1 MINYNNV
8 YLDYVPP
15 IDLNVANNAAT
26 NITKGH
32 KEAIAAKSALDTF
45 IGQLK
50 LNESED
56 PYKQE
61 LKNRIQ
67 DTIDSSLIYGSDF
80 AAGDALTALSGQ
92 FNSDNELL
100 GKLRLNEQYQTWK
113 DKLLANKEIDQD
125 TKDYLLKHPDNQY
138 DWDKFANYEI
148 DANGNPVFKD
158 LTPFKAGEEPTKHY
172 SIGEI
177 ATAAVK
183 LVRPNSSQWAKAEF
197 VEGAGEYGL
206 GAYVDTDSGQVESV
220 TPQRLHDAMI
230 ALIHSDPEY
239 MASVDQEM
247 RVQGY
252 TAERDGFVNDY
263 LNRPDLYNPDGTTKT
278 MDKYIE
284 DKMTPLAI
292 SASYKKTV
300 SGNKINNTKYP
311 NNKNGGNGTPI
322 VTPDA
327 GGSVSTTDEART
339 IQTVNSAAEVT
350 MGIVGMQ
357 AAINDILENNGLT
370 FSSPIPYK

>member
-45 IGQLK
+45 IGQLN

-61 LKNRIQ
+61 LKDKVRRVL
-67 DTIDSSLIYGSDF
+67 DDSLIYGSDF

-138 DWDKFANYEI
+138 DWDKFANYET

-177 ATAAVK
+177 ATAAIK
-183 LVRPNSSQWAKAEF
+183 LVRPNSSGFTNYQF
-197 VEGAGEYGL
+197 VEGIGEDGL
-206 GAYVDTDSGQVESV
+206 GAFVDTESGAIESV
-220 TPQRLHDAMI
+220 TKERLHDAMI

-247 RVQGY
+247 RVQKY
-252 TAERDGFVNDY
+252 TADRDGFVNDY

-284 DKMTPLAI
+284 DKMMPIARAAAYI
-292 SASYKKTV
+292 KSQ
-300 SGNKINNTKYP
+300 
-311 NNKNGGNGTPI
+311 NNKKPSNVHYPKGNNGSGIGDVT
-322 VTPDA
+322 TPDA
-327 GGSVSTTDEART
+327 GGDLPSTDEART
-339 IQTVNSAAEVT
+339 PQIINPAGEV
-350 MGIVGMQ
+350 VFGMYNM
-357 AAINDILENNGLT
+357 NDATNKILNNYGLT
-370 FSSPIPYK
+370 FK